1 MSTPPQSPQPADQP
15 VPQPQQP
22 GPAPAVPPQPT
33 AYPYPNP
40 QSPPPG
46 NFYAQPTLVGQPAAQ
61 PQPGQFGQGQQSG
74 QFGQGQPGQPGQFG
88 QPTQPQPGNPYAQA
102 PQFGAAVPPVPP
114 SGGGGAGKAVL
125 WAAVG
130 AVVASA
136 AWAGG
141 VFLLGGKGDSA
152 DLRGYSAPSDMCS
165 SADYSSFKD
174 EYPEGDSSPTK
185 TSLKNVALDEG
196 FCSVG
201 LKKTG
206 STYADAYLSMQ
217 LDLHKKTNP
226 GPEFTAT
233 WKNYGDSHTGYDV
246 SPVSGIGDE
255 AYLVSQDTTSGSS
268 GSGSRY
274 ATLAVRDGW
283 VTYTMSYSAYLT
295 SYDQDKNPPALSDV
309 DDWLKKDAKA
319 TLGRLKN

>member
-1 MSTPPQSPQPADQP
+1 MSTPPQPPQPADQP
-15 VPQPQQP
+15 PSQPQQP
-22 GPAPAVPPQPT
+22 ASAPAVPPQPT

-46 NFYAQPTLVGQPAAQ
+46 GFYAQPTLVGQPAAQ
-61 PQPGQFGQGQQSG
+61 PQPGQFGQPGQQ
-74 QFGQGQPGQPGQFG
+74 GQFG
-88 QPTQPQPGNPYAQA
+88 QPGQPQPGNPYAQA

-141 VFLLGGKGDSA
+141 VFLIGGKGDSA
-152 DLRGYSAPSDMCS
+152 DLRGYSAPSNMCS
-165 SADYSSFKD
+165 SADYSSFKA

-185 TSLKNVALDEG
+185 NSLKNPALDESY
-196 FCSVG
+196 CYTG

-206 STYADAYLSMQ
+206 SSYADAYLSMQ
-217 LDLHKKTNP
+217 LDVHKKTDP
-226 GPEFTAT
+226 GPEFTAM

-255 AYLVSQDTTSGSS
+255 AYLVSQDTTGGSS
-268 GSGSRY
+268 SSGTRY

-309 DDWLKKDAKA
+309 DGWLKKDAKA
-319 TLGRLKN
+319 TLGQLKG

>member
-1 MSTPPQSPQPADQP
+1 MSTPSQPPQPGDQP
-15 VPQPQQP
+15 APPPQQP
-22 GPAPAVPPQPT
+22 AQAPAVPPQPT

-46 NFYAQPTLVGQPAAQ
+46 TFYAQPTLVGPAAAQ
-61 PQPGQFGQGQQSG
+61 P
-74 QFGQGQPGQPGQFG
+74 QPGQPGQFG
-88 QPTQPQPGNPYAQA
+88 RPEPGNPYAQA
-102 PQFGAAVPPVPP
+102 PQFGPAMPAPP
-114 SGGGGAGKAVL
+114 SRGGGAGRAVL

-141 VFLLGGKGDSA
+141 VFLVGGKNDSA
-152 DLRGYSAPSDMCS
+152 DLRGYSAPSNMCS
-165 SADYSSFKD
+165 SADYSSFRT
-174 EYPEGDSSPTK
+174 EYPEDDSTPTK
-185 TSLKNVALDEG
+185 TSLKNVALDESY
-196 FCSVG
+196 CSLG

-206 STYADAYLSMQ
+206 SSYADAYLSMQ
-217 LDLHKKTNP
+217 LDLHRKTDP

-233 WKNYGDSHTGYDV
+233 WRNYGDSHTGYDV

-255 AYLVSQDTTSGSS
+255 AYLVGQDTTSGSS
-268 GSGSRY
+268 SSGSRY

-283 VTYTMSYSAYLT
+283 VTYTMTYSAYFT

-319 TLGRLKN
+319 TLGQLRG

>member
-1 MSTPPQSPQPADQP
+1 MSTPPQPPQPADQP
-15 VPQPQQP
+15 TPQPAPQ
-22 GPAPAVPPQPT
+22 PAVPPQPT

-46 NFYAQPTLVGQPAAQ
+46 GFYAQPTLVGQPAAQ
-61 PQPGQFGQGQQSG
+61 PAAGQPGQAGQFGQ
-74 QFGQGQPGQPGQFG
+74 QGG
-88 QPTQPQPGNPYAQA
+88 PQPGNPYVQA
-102 PQFGAAVPPVPP
+102 PQYGPAVPVAAPG
-114 SGGGGAGKAVL
+114 GGGGAGKAVL

-136 AWAGG
+136 AWAAG
-141 VFLLGGKGDSA
+141 VFLVGGTSDSA
-152 DLRGYSAPSDMCS
+152 DLRGYAAPANMCS
-165 SADYSSFKD
+165 GADYSSFKA
-174 EYPEGDSSPTK
+174 EYPADDSTPTK
-185 TSLKNVALDEG
+185 NSLKDKALDESY
-196 FCSVG
+196 CSLG

-206 STYADAYLSMQ
+206 SSYADAYLTMQ
-217 LDLHKKTNP
+217 LDLHKKSDP

-268 GSGSRY
+268 SSGSRY

-283 VTYTMSYSAYLT
+283 VTYTMSYSVYLS
-295 SYDQDKNPPALSDV
+295 SYDEDKSPPALSDV
-309 DDWLKKDAKA
+309 DEWLKKDAKA
-319 TLGRLKN
+319 TLGQLRG

>member
-1 MSTPPQSPQPADQP
+1 MSTPPQP
-15 VPQPQQP
+15 PQQ
-22 GPAPAVPPQPT
+22 PAVPPQPT

-40 QSPPPG
+40 QSPQPG
-46 NFYAQPTLVGQPAAQ
+46 PFYAQPTVIGQPAVQ
-61 PQPGQFGQGQQSG
+61 PL
-74 QFGQGQPGQPGQFG
+74 PGQFG
-88 QPTQPQPGNPYAQA
+88 QPGPSQPGHPYAQA
-102 PQFGAAVPPVPP
+102 AQFGPAAPVPA

-136 AWAGG
+136 AWAAG
-141 VFLLGGKGDSA
+141 VLLVGGKGDSA
-152 DLRGYSAPSDMCS
+152 DLRGYSAPSNMCS
-165 SADYSSFKD
+165 SADYSSFKG

-185 TSLKNVALDEG
+185 TSLKNAALDESY
-196 FCSVG
+196 CSLG

-206 STYADAYLSMQ
+206 SSYADAYLSMQ
-217 LDLHKKTNP
+217 LDLHKKTDP

-246 SPVSGIGDE
+246 STVSGIGDE

-268 GSGSRY
+268 SSGSRY

-283 VTYTMSYSAYLT
+283 VTYTMSYSVYLS
-295 SYDQDKNPPALSDV
+295 SYDQDKNPPSLSEV
-309 DDWLKKDAKA
+309 DGWLKKDATS
-319 TLGRLKN
+319 TLGRLRG

>member
-1 MSTPPQSPQPADQP
+1 MSTPPQP
-15 VPQPQQP
+15 PQQP
-22 GPAPAVPPQPT
+22 SVPPQPT

-40 QSPPPG
+40 QSPPQG
-46 NFYAQPTLVGQPAAQ
+46 AFYAQPTLVGQPQ
-61 PQPGQFGQGQQSG
+61 H
-74 QFGQGQPGQPGQFG
+74 
-88 QPTQPQPGNPYAQA
+88 GNPYAQA
-102 PQFGAAVPPVPP
+102 PQYGPAVPVPP
-114 SGGGGAGKAVL
+114 SGGGGGAGKAVL

-136 AWAGG
+136 AWAAG
-141 VFLLGGKGDSA
+141 VFLVGGKGDSA
-152 DLRGYSAPSDMCS
+152 DLRGYAAPSNMCS
-165 SADYSSFKD
+165 SADYSSFKT
-174 EYPEGDSSPTK
+174 EYPDGDSSPTK

-196 FCSVG
+196 YCSVG
-201 LKKTG
+201 LKKSG
-206 STYADAYLSMQ
+206 SSYADAYLSMQ
-217 LDLHKKTNP
+217 LDLHKKTDP

-268 GSGSRY
+268 SSGSRY

-309 DDWLKKDAKA
+309 KDWLKKDAKA
-319 TLGRLKN
+319 TLGQLKG